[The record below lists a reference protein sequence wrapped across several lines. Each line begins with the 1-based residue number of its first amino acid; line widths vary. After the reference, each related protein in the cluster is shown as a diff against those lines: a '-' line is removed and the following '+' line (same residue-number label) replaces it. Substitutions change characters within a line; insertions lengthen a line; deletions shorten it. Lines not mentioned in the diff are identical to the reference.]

1 MSGETRLSNMTAHV
15 QDVVIIGGGISGAA
29 ACYEL
34 ARAGVSVM
42 LVEKGSLASMASGLS
57 LGGVRQS
64 GRAAAELPLAQA
76 AIRRWENLA
85 NELEADIE
93 YRQEG
98 NLRLARTPEEVET
111 VAHTVEAQRALG
123 LDLTFLPD
131 NAAVREVA
139 PALSEAV
146 LAASY
151 CPTDGHA
158 NPTATVRAF
167 AAAAERHGATIRSH
181 TTATGIDVRNGRVIG
196 LRTNAGSIATDVV
209 VIAAGVYSDHLCRM
223 VGLELPLTI
232 TPASI
237 VQTTPLRPI
246 LQQVLGTASAD
257 FSGRQEVGGRLLMNA
272 RVGPWQG
279 LPNEAQLAAR
289 VIATISDRVTEV
301 LPAFGQAKIDRVWSG
316 LLDITPDGLPVIER
330 TSEVDGLII
339 AAGFSGHGFCLGPMT
354 GQFICELVTEKQ
366 PSLPLQ
372 PFRRGRFVDMT
383 GSQETEHESSQR
395 DRGG

>member
-1 MSGETRLSNMTAHV
+1 MTTNV
-15 QDVVIIGGGISGAA
+15 RDVVIIGGGISGAA

-34 ARAGVSVM
+34 ARSGVSVI
-42 LVEKGSLASMASGLS
+42 LVEQGSLASMASGLS

-64 GRAAAELPLAQA
+64 GRAAAELPFSQA
-76 AIRRWENLA
+76 AVRRWENLA
-85 NELEADIE
+85 DELEADLE

-111 VAHTVEAQRALG
+111 LAHMVEAQRALG

-131 NAAVREVA
+131 NGAVREVV

-146 LAASY
+146 QAASY

-158 NPTATVRAF
+158 NPTATVQAF
-167 AAAAERHGATIRSH
+167 AAAAERHGASILTH
-181 TTATGIDVRNGRVIG
+181 TTATGIDVRGGRVIG
-196 LRTNAGSIATDVV
+196 VQTSAGPIATDVV
-209 VIAAGVYSDHLCRM
+209 VIAAGVHSDHLCRT

-232 TPASI
+232 AHASI

-246 LQQVLGTASAD
+246 LQQVLGTANTD
-257 FSGRQEVGGRLLMNA
+257 FSGRQAVGGRLLMNA

-279 LPNEAQLAAR
+279 LPNEERLAAR

-301 LPAFGQAKIDRVWSG
+301 LPAFGQAKIDQAWSG

-330 TSEVDGLII
+330 TSEVDGLIV

-354 GQFICELVTEKQ
+354 GRVIYELATEKQ
-366 PSLPLQ
+366 PSLPLH
-372 PFRRGRFVDMT
+372 PFRHGRFVDMT
-383 GSQETEHESSQR
+383 GPQETEH
-395 DRGG
+395 

>member
-1 MSGETRLSNMTAHV
+1 MKDGAGLSDMTANV
-15 QDVVIIGGGISGAA
+15 RDVVIIGGGVSGTA

-34 ARAGVSVM
+34 AWSGVSVT
-42 LVEKGSLASMASGLS
+42 LVEQGSLASMASGLS

-64 GRAAAELPLAQA
+64 GRAPAELPFSQA
-76 AIRRWENLA
+76 AVRRWENLA
-85 NELEADIE
+85 DELEADIE

-111 VAHTVEAQRALG
+111 LAHMVEAQRVLG
-123 LDLTFLPD
+123 LDLTLLPD

-146 LAASY
+146 QAASY

-158 NPTATVRAF
+158 NPTATVQAF
-167 AAAAERHGATIRSH
+167 AAAAERHGASILTH
-181 TTATGIDVRNGRVIG
+181 TTATGIDVRGGRVIG
-196 LRTNAGSIATDVV
+196 VQTSAGPIATDVV
-209 VIAAGVYSDHLCRM
+209 VIAAGVHSGHLCRT

-246 LQQVLGTASAD
+246 LQQVLGTANAD
-257 FSGRQEVGGRLLMNA
+257 FSGRQAVGGRLLMNA

-279 LPNEAQLAAR
+279 LPNEEQLAAR
-289 VIATISDRVTEV
+289 VIATISDRVAEV
-301 LPAFGQAKIDRVWSG
+301 LPAFGQARIDRVWSG

-330 TSEVDGLII
+330 TSEVDGLIV

-354 GQFICELVTEKQ
+354 GRVIYELATEKQ
-366 PSLPLQ
+366 PSLPLH
-372 PFRRGRFVDMT
+372 PFRHGRFVDRT
-383 GSQETEHESSQR
+383 GSQETEQ
-395 DRGG
+395 

>member
-1 MSGETRLSNMTAHV
+1 MTTNV
-15 QDVVIIGGGISGAA
+15 RDVVIIGGGISGAA

-34 ARAGVSVM
+34 ARSGVSVI
-42 LVEKGSLASMASGLS
+42 LVEQGSLASMASGLS

-64 GRAAAELPLAQA
+64 GRAAAELPFSQA
-76 AIRRWENLA
+76 AVRRWENLA
-85 NELEADIE
+85 DELEADLE

-111 VAHTVEAQRALG
+111 LAHMVEAQRALG

-131 NAAVREVA
+131 NGAVREVA

-146 LAASY
+146 QAASY

-158 NPTATVRAF
+158 NPTATVQAF
-167 AAAAERHGATIRSH
+167 AAAAERHGASILTH
-181 TTATGIDVRNGRVIG
+181 TTATGIDVRGGRVIG
-196 LRTNAGSIATDVV
+196 VQTSAGPIATDVV
-209 VIAAGVYSDHLCRM
+209 VIAAGVHSDHLCRT

-232 TPASI
+232 AHASI

-246 LQQVLGTASAD
+246 LQQVLGTANTD
-257 FSGRQEVGGRLLMNA
+257 FSGRQAVGGRLLMNA

-279 LPNEAQLAAR
+279 LPNEERLAAR

-301 LPAFGQAKIDRVWSG
+301 LPAFGQAKIDQAWSG

-330 TSEVDGLII
+330 TSEVDGLIV

-354 GQFICELVTEKQ
+354 GRVIYELATEKQ
-366 PSLPLQ
+366 PSLPLH
-372 PFRRGRFVDMT
+372 PFRHGRFVDMT
-383 GSQETEHESSQR
+383 GPQETEH
-395 DRGG
+395 

>member
-64 GRAAAELPLAQA
+64 GRAAAELPLARA

-93 YRQEG
+93 YHQEG

-167 AAAAERHGATIRSH
+167 AAAAERHGASILTH

-196 LRTNAGSIATDVV
+196 LQTNAGPIATDVV
-209 VIAAGVYSDHLCRM
+209 VIAAGVHSDHLCRTL
-223 VGLELPLTI
+223 GLELPLTI

-246 LQQVLGTASAD
+246 LRQVLGTASAD

-330 TSEVDGLII
+330 TSEVDGLVI

-354 GQFICELVTEKQ
+354 GQFICELAVEKQ
-366 PSLPLQ
+366 PALPLQ
-372 PFRRGRFVDMT
+372 PFRRGRFTDVT

>member
-1 MSGETRLSNMTAHV
+1 MTTNV
-15 QDVVIIGGGISGAA
+15 RDVVIIGGGISGAA

-34 ARAGVSVM
+34 ARSGVSVI
-42 LVEKGSLASMASGLS
+42 LVEQGSLASMASGLS

-64 GRAAAELPLAQA
+64 GRAAAELPFSQA
-76 AIRRWENLA
+76 AVRRWENLA
-85 NELEADIE
+85 DELEADLE

-111 VAHTVEAQRALG
+111 LAHMVEAQRALG

-131 NAAVREVA
+131 NGAVREVA

-146 LAASY
+146 QAASY

-158 NPTATVRAF
+158 NPTATVQAF
-167 AAAAERHGATIRSH
+167 AAAAERHGASILTH
-181 TTATGIDVRNGRVIG
+181 TTATGIDVRGGRVIG
-196 LRTNAGSIATDVV
+196 VQTSAGPIATDVV
-209 VIAAGVYSDHLCRM
+209 VIAAGVHSDHLCRT

-232 TPASI
+232 AHASI

-246 LQQVLGTASAD
+246 LQQVLGTANTD
-257 FSGRQEVGGRLLMNA
+257 FSGRQAVGGRLLMNA

-279 LPNEAQLAAR
+279 LPNEERLAAR
-289 VIATISDRVTEV
+289 VIAAISDRVTEV
-301 LPAFGQAKIDRVWSG
+301 LPAFGQAKIDQAWSG

-330 TSEVDGLII
+330 TSEVDGLIV

-354 GQFICELVTEKQ
+354 GRVIYELATDKQ
-366 PSLPLQ
+366 PSLPLH
-372 PFRRGRFVDMT
+372 PFRHGRFVDMT
-383 GSQETEHESSQR
+383 GPQETEH
-395 DRGG
+395 